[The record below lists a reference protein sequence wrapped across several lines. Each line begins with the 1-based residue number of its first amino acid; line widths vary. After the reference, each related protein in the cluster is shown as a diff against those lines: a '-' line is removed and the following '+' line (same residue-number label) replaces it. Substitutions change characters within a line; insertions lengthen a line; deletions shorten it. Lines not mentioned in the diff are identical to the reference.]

1 MGKINLTKVILMDV
15 AITKMS
21 SKGQVVIPAE
31 MRNEINEGDKLLI
44 IQNDDQLIMKKASK
58 LDNALKEDL
67 EFAKKTNEAWKRIEE
82 GKGTK
87 MGFDNFIDEM
97 KKW

>member
-1 MGKINLTKVILMDV
+1 MEI

-31 MRNEINEGDKLLI
+31 MREELNIGDKIMI
-44 IQNDDQLIMKKASK
+44 IQNNGQLILKKASR
-58 LDNALKEDL
+58 LDKNFKEDL
-67 EFAKKTNEAWKRIEE
+67 EFARITEEALKRYEKGEFVELKSDTFLEE
-82 GKGTK
+82 L
-87 MGFDNFIDEM
+87 